1 MPASSESRDVFYQ
14 CQRCGN
20 CCRWPGEV
28 VLTEEDL
35 EALAKFKNVSL
46 YDFVAEYTALRENR
60 TGLTLT
66 EKENGECVFLDG
78 IDCTV
83 NSAKPAQCRGFPNEW
98 NFPGWRDSCEAIPV
112 PLDSSKRSIATES
125 EVR

>member
-1 MPASSESRDVFYQ
+1 Q

-35 EALAKFKNVSL
+35 QSLARFKEQSL

-60 TGLTLT
+60 TGLTLV
-66 EKENGECVFLDG
+66 EKENGECIFLEG
-78 IDCTV
+78 IECTV
-83 NSAKPAQCRGFPNEW
+83 NAAKPSQCRGFPNEW
-98 NFPGWRDSCEAIPV
+98 NFPGWQDSCEAVPV
-112 PLDSSKRSIATES
+112 PFDSFKRSIARKS
-125 EVR
+125 EIR